1 MHALA
6 NKHLDRFHID
16 ASGLTAVGKDLLGET
31 LYFASDLLL
40 DRFER
45 FFSCCDSV
53 SGSDGRN

>member
-6 NKHLDRFHID
+6 NKHLDRFQID
-16 ASGLTAVGKDLLGET
+16 ASGLTAVGKDPLGET
-31 LYFASDLLL
+31 LYFASDFLL
-40 DRFER
+40 DRFDR